1 MEQMEKQ
8 EKEMK
13 ALKDEV
19 IRMKITNVVT
29 KMELGEVRRTT
40 EAKRKEQRQEKGTPR
55 RTRHYREKMEK
66 STTETNQEEPKTGK
80 ESPATRLFK
89 VPMENNETQEM
100 RQKNEMEKK
109 KAMPSQVKLFSTFL
123 CEYPKFQKSHISISL
138 KLL

>member
-29 KMELGEVRRTT
+29 KMELDELRRTP

-55 RTRHYREKMEK
+55 RTRHYREKTEK
-66 STTETNQEEPKTGK
+66 STTGTNQKEPKTGR
-80 ESPATRLFK
+80 ESPARLSK
-89 VPMENNETQEM
+89 GGRKQMK
-100 RQKNEMEKK
+100 RKK
-109 KAMPSQVKLFSTFL
+109 RDQR
-123 CEYPKFQKSHISISL
+123 I
-138 KLL
+138 